1 MIDRNNPEGSATVTD
16 AEIKAAESNYHLY
29 AEKGIPVGPD
39 YLVLMDKNIAEQ
51 SYYYRWWSI

>member
-16 AEIKAAESNYHLY
+16 AEIKASESIYHLY
-29 AEKGIPVGPD
+29 TEKGIPAGPD